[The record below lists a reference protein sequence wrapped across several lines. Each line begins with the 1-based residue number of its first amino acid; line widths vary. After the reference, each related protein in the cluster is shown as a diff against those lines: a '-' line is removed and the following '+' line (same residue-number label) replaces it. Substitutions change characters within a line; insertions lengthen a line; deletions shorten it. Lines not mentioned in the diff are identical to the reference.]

1 MTLVVGRG
9 LSDIGFLVS
18 DTILSSAF
26 EFEGRKGP
34 VNGQSH
40 ALKILILSPT
50 TAVAFAGDVEGSF
63 KLIAKLHAELKA
75 DPKTLVPE
83 RLFELYTQVFGE
95 NFPDCEFLVLTQISS
110 TERKLAHV
118 TTKGV
123 SYLSRAYIGDAAEY
137 ERMTELR
144 KPYDPPKTQQVQQPD
159 GTLRTE
165 PLVTSAGEIEFEE
178 IARALEDL
186 THQRKSE
193 TVGTIS
199 GSIIRVADARISKQ
213 LEYLQSAEAT
223 VSPWEGQAGYSFIAS
238 NSDVRGVGLYY
249 QAGKLGYLF
258 AVGDSEPCRK
268 ESAETL
274 QRFKEIAKEKYGL
287 NLE

>member
-1 MTLVVGRG
+1 MTLVVGRA

-75 DPKTLVPE
+75 DPKTPVPE

-193 TVGTIS
+193 TVGAIS

-223 VSPWEGQAGYSFIAS
+223 SRKTWLSFCGRRFRALS
-238 NSDVRGVGLYY
+238 QRGRRN
-249 QAGKLGYLF
+249 
-258 AVGDSEPCRK
+258 P
-268 ESAETL
+268 SA
-274 QRFKEIAKEKYGL
+274 I
-287 NLE
+287 